1 MLQINDV
8 YRFLRKREEAFTDD
22 TIALMLRHAE
32 RDIAT
37 RSILGTFI
45 LPLTYVVC
53 ALVSHYLYDHPYLF
67 WGFGGVLA
75 LLISVRVFL
84 IKQLPGS
91 GLFKTNFLLWQR
103 AFFVSCVGTALVW
116 GLFFG
121 SSLYIYK
128 QSWSGVLTIII
139 AAGIGAGA
147 ITSFCIWRSL
157 SWAYQL
163 AIFSPAIIL
172 GTVLWDSEI
181 LPIVFAL
188 FIFLVFMFIQG
199 KRLNFEYWQSLINVY
214 LLEIRAAELAD
225 ANAQLSSKVAEQ
237 KAHQQ
242 ELEISQQKLLDIF
255 NSAHEAIFLLD
266 HNLQILDLNAT
277 MLEMYQMDKEE
288 ALNLSLVS
296 DYSVVDDSTYNFYE
310 NWQQV
315 LYGESLD
322 YECLARRP
330 KDDTV
335 FWAEVNLRK
344 VLWGD
349 QEIVFASVR
358 DIDEQKQAE
367 EERDAALHAA
377 NAANRAKSEF
387 LANMSHE
394 LRTPMHGILSYAR
407 FGLKKVD
414 KASREKLQ
422 EYFEMIESSGNTL
435 MLLLNDL
442 LDLAKLEAGRM
453 NYHMEEWEINSEI
466 DGVIFEFSAMA
477 SEHGVTL
484 VQDMPEKP
492 IRSMFD
498 RVKIIQ
504 VLRNLLSNA
513 IKFINSGRQI
523 RIVAQEG
530 TLEVDGSLQRS
541 LQVKVIDQGIG
552 IPEDELDFVFEKFVQ
567 SSKTKT
573 GAGGTGLG
581 LAICK
586 KIINDHNG
594 RIWVEANP
602 AGGAI
607 FCFAIPADPF
617 PDPQK

>member
-8 YRFLRKREEAFTDD
+8 YRFLHKREEAFADET
-22 TIALMLRHAE
+22 TTLMLHHAV

-37 RSILGTFI
+37 RSILGIVI
-45 LPLTYVVC
+45 LPLTYVVG
-53 ALVSHYLYDHPYLF
+53 ALVSRFYYDHPYLF
-67 WGFGGVLA
+67 WGLGVA
-75 LLISVRVFL
+75 LTLFTLIRVFL
-84 IKQLPGS
+84 IKQLPGR
-91 GLFKTNFLLWQR
+91 GFFKKNFLLWER
-103 AFFVSCVGTALVW
+103 AFFISCVGTALVW

-121 SSLYIYK
+121 ASLYIYK
-128 QSWSGVLTIII
+128 QSWSGVLTIIF

-147 ITSFCIWRSL
+147 ISSFCIWRSL
-157 SWAYQL
+157 VWTYQL
-163 AIFSPAIIL
+163 SIFVPSIVS

-188 FIFLVFMFIQG
+188 FLFLLFMVIQG

-214 LLEIRAAELAD
+214 LLEIRAAELVEV
-225 ANAQLSSKVAEQ
+225 NSRLSRKITEQ
-237 KAHQQ
+237 KAHQE
-242 ELEISQQKLLDIF
+242 ELEVSQRKLLDIF

-266 HNLQILDLNAT
+266 HDLNIIDLNAT
-277 MLEMYQMDKEE
+277 MLEMYQLPKEE

-296 DYSVVDDSTYNFYE
+296 DYAVVDDSTYNFYE
-310 NWQQV
+310 KWQKV
-315 LYGESLD
+315 LGGESLD

-330 KDDTV
+330 KDGTV

-344 VLWGD
+344 VLWGEV
-349 QEIVFASVR
+349 EIVIASVR
-358 DIDEQKQAE
+358 DIDEQKKAE

-377 NAANRAKSEF
+377 NAANQAKSQF

-407 FGLKKVD
+407 FGLKKID
-414 KASREKLQ
+414 TASREKLL
-422 EYFEMIESSGNTL
+422 EYFHMIEASGSTL

-453 NYHMEEWEINSEI
+453 TYRMEESDIEADI
-466 DGVIFEFSAMA
+466 DGTIVEYSAMA
-477 SEHGVTL
+477 KEHGVQL
-484 VQDMPEKP
+484 VRDMPKEP
-492 IRSMFD
+492 ILAVYD
-498 RVKIIQ
+498 RVKIGQ

-513 IKFINSGRQI
+513 IKYIHSGKEI
-523 RIVAQEG
+523 RMVAEES
-530 TLEVDGSLQRS
+530 TLEVDGLQQRALKVS
-541 LQVKVIDQGIG
+541 VIDQGVG
-552 IPEDELDFVFEKFVQ
+552 IPAEELDTVFEKFVQ

-586 KIINDHNG
+586 KIIDDHQG

-602 AGGAI
+602 EGGAI
-607 FCFAIPADPF
+607 FCFSIPADQAPELR
-617 PDPQK
+617 K